1 MTSRFVVAVALAGL
15 AFSSAVSAEQAGTPA
30 QSQDDAQSKVVC
42 KSVLRTG
49 TRFKERTCKT
59 VKQWDVAREQQ
70 RREASE
76 LVDKPLVSG
85 ARSN

>member
-1 MTSRFVVAVALAGL
+1 MTSRFVVVVAFAGL
-15 AFSSAVSAEQAGTPA
+15 ALSSAVSAEQVPA
-30 QSQDDAQSKVVC
+30 PTQGQDDAQSKVVS

-76 LVDKPLVSG
+76 LIDKPLVSG

>member
-1 MTSRFVVAVALAGL
+1 MTSRFVVVVAFAGL
-15 AFSSAVSAEQAGTPA
+15 AFSSSAYAEQATAPA
-30 QSQDDAQSKVVC
+30 QGQDDAQSKVVC

>member
-1 MTSRFVVAVALAGL
+1 MTSRFVVVVAFAGF
-15 AFSSAVSAEQAGTPA
+15 AFSSAVSAQRVATPA
-30 QSQDDAQSKVVC
+30 PSQDDAQSKIVC

-49 TRFKERTCKT
+49 TRFKERTCKS
-59 VKQWDVAREQQ
+59 VKQWEVMRDQQ

-76 LVDKPLVSG
+76 WIDKPQVNG